1 MSFRAPTRDII
12 FSLTGAAG
20 FSALSGVKAF
30 ADVDLDT
37 VQAVLEGAASLADDV
52 LAPLNRGGDQVGAK
66 FENGQ
71 VIAAPGFA
79 DAYRQYRTGGWN
91 GLAAAPEHG
100 GQGLPKSV
108 SLAVFEMVH
117 AANMAF
123 GLCPMLSEAAIEA
136 LSVHGTERQ
145 KALYLPR
152 LVSGE
157 WTGTMNLTEPRAGSD
172 LALLNTRA
180 EPDGE
185 GGYRLTG
192 TKIFITWGD
201 HDVAENICH
210 LVLARLPDAPPGVKG
225 ISLFLAPKRIVGEDG
240 AVGVANA
247 LRPAS
252 IEHKLGIHASPTCVM
267 LFEGAKAE
275 LVGEENQGLAH
286 MFTMMN
292 AARLNV
298 GAEGVGIAERAYQ
311 QALAYA
317 LERRQGRSPW
327 SEDKTAA
334 IFDHPDIRRTLTLMK
349 AKIEAAR
356 GICLSCA
363 VAADLA
369 KHADTAEAR
378 EAASLREELLTP
390 IAKGW
395 STDIGVEVA
404 SMGVQ
409 VHGGMG
415 FIEET
420 GAAQHY
426 RDARILPIY
435 EGTNGIQAIDLAG
448 RKLSMAGGA
457 AVKALLADI
466 RATAA
471 AMAGGDLSGV
481 AARLAAGADA
491 AERAGDWLSAQKGS
505 ADALA
510 GATTYLQLMGDVTG
524 GWMLA
529 KGAVAAA
536 EHIASGE
543 DDPFYA
549 GKIGLARVYAEQ
561 VLSRAPALTE
571 AVMGGSEDLQ
581 AMTAATLGA

>member
-1 MSFRAPTRDII
+1 MSFRAPVRDIA
-12 FSLTGAAG
+12 FSLNQAADFDRLLGLEPFSDVDVETVEAVLTGAA
-20 FSALSGVKAF
+20 A
-30 ADVDLDT
+30 
-37 VQAVLEGAASLADDV
+37 LADDV
-52 LAPLNRGGDQVGAK
+52 LAPLNRGGDMVGAA
-66 FENGQ
+66 FENGK
-71 VIAAPGFA
+71 VRAAPGFA
-79 DAYRQYRTGGWN
+79 DAYRAYREGGWN
-91 GLAAAPEHG
+91 GLAAHPEFG
-100 GQGLPKSV
+100 GQGLPKAV
-108 SLAVFEMVH
+108 AIAVFEMVH

-136 LSVHGTERQ
+136 LSVHGTDRQ
-145 KALYLPR
+145 KALYLPK

-157 WTGTMNLTEPRAGSD
+157 WTGTMNLTEPQAGSD

-180 EPDGE
+180 EPDGQ
-185 GGYRLTG
+185 GGYRITG
-192 TKIFITWGD
+192 QKIFITWGD

-225 ISLFLAPKRIVGEDG
+225 ISLFLAPKRLVGDDG
-240 AVGVANA
+240 AVGVANS
-247 LRPAS
+247 LRPGS
-252 IEHKLGIHASPTCVM
+252 IEHKLGIHGSPTCVM

-275 LVGEENQGLAH
+275 LVGQENQGLAH

-317 LERRQGRSPW
+317 LDRRQGRSPW
-327 SEDKTAA
+327 SEDKTAV
-334 IFDHPDIRRTLTLMK
+334 IFDHPDVRRTLTLMK

-369 KHADTAEAR
+369 KHANTAEAR

-395 STDIGVEVA
+395 STDVGVEVA

-426 RDARILPIY
+426 RDARITPIY
-435 EGTNGIQAIDLAG
+435 EGTNGIQAMDLAG
-448 RKLSMAGGA
+448 RKLSMNGGA
-457 AVKALLADI
+457 AVAALLADI
-466 RATAA
+466 RGTAA
-471 AMAGGDLSGV
+471 ALNDPRLASV
-481 AARLAAGADA
+481 ASRLAAAADA
-491 AERAGDWLSAQKGS
+491 AERAGAWLSTKKGS

-510 GATTYLQLMGDVTG
+510 GAAPYLQLMGEVTG

-529 KGAVAAA
+529 KGAKAAA
-536 EHIASGE
+536 EMSG
-543 DDPFYA
+543 DDPFHA

-561 VLSRAPALTE
+561 VLTHAPALE
-571 AVMGGSEDLQ
+571 SAVVGGGDDLHT
-581 AMTAATLGA
+581 MTAAALGA

>member
-1 MSFRAPTRDII
+1 MSFRAPTRDIM
-12 FSLTGAAG
+12 FSLTAAAG
-20 FSALSGVKAF
+20 FAALAGTEAF
-30 ADVDLDT
+30 ADVDLET
-37 VQAVLEGAASLADDV
+37 VDAVLQGGAALADNV
-52 LAPLNRGGDQVGAK
+52 LAPLNRGGDQVGAR

-79 DAYRQYRTGGWN
+79 DAYRQYREGGWN
-91 GLAAAPEHG
+91 GLAASPDHG
-100 GQGLPKSV
+100 GQGLPKAV

-136 LSVHGTERQ
+136 LSVHGTDRQ
-145 KALYLPR
+145 KALYLPK

-157 WTGTMNLTEPRAGSD
+157 WTGTMNLTEPQAGSD
-172 LALLNTRA
+172 LALLITKA
-180 EPDGE
+180 EPDGA
-185 GGYRLTG
+185 GGYRITG
-192 TKIFITWGD
+192 TKIYITWGD

-225 ISLFLAPKRIVGEDG
+225 ISLFLATKALVDDAGT
-240 AVGVANA
+240 VGVANTVH
-247 LRPAS
+247 PGS

-275 LVGEENQGLAH
+275 LIGQENQGLAH

-317 LERRQGRSPW
+317 QDRRQGRSPW

-395 STDIGVEVA
+395 STDVGVEVA

-435 EGTNGIQAIDLAG
+435 EGTNGIQAMDLTG

-457 AVKALLADI
+457 AAKALLADI

-471 AMAGGDLSGV
+471 GLTDERLTGV
-481 AARLAAGADA
+481 AARLDAGADA
-491 AERAGDWLSAQKGS
+491 AERAGDWLSAKKGT

-510 GATTYLQLMGDVTG
+510 GATAYLQLMGDVTG

-529 KGAVAAA
+529 KGAAAA
-536 EHIASGE
+536 SAMVGG
-543 DDPFYA
+543 DPFYA
-549 GKIGLARVYAEQ
+549 GKIALARIYADQ
-561 VLSRAPALTE
+561 VLSRAHGLAD
-571 AVMGGSEDLQ
+571 AVTSGGEDLR
-581 AMTAATLGA
+581 AMTAEALGGA

>member
-1 MSFRAPTRDII
+1 MTFRAPIRDLA
-12 FSLTGAAG
+12 FSLRHAAG
-20 FSALSGVKAF
+20 FDVLTATAAF
-30 ADVDLDT
+30 AEVDQET
-37 VQAVLEGAASLADDV
+37 VDAVLEGAAALADGV
-52 LAPLNRGGDQVGAK
+52 LAPLNRDGDKVGAR

-71 VIAAPGFA
+71 VIAAPGFK
-79 DAYRQYRTGGWN
+79 DAYRQYREGGWS

-100 GQGLPKSV
+100 GQGLPKAV
-108 SLAVFEMVH
+108 SLAVFEMAH

-136 LSVHGTERQ
+136 LTAHGTPRQ
-145 KALYLPR
+145 QALYLPK

-157 WTGTMNLTEPRAGSD
+157 WTGTMNLTEPQAGSD

-180 EPDGE
+180 EPDGA
-185 GGYRLTG
+185 GGYRITG

-225 ISLFLAPKRIVGEDG
+225 ISLFLAPKRLVGEDG
-240 AVGVANA
+240 ALGVANA

-275 LVGEENQGLAH
+275 LVGQENQGLAH

-317 LERRQGRSPW
+317 LDRRQGRSPW
-327 SEDKTAA
+327 SDDKTAA

-395 STDIGVEVA
+395 STDIGVQVA

-435 EGTNGIQAIDLAG
+435 EGTNGIQAMDLAG
-448 RKLSMAGGA
+448 RKLSIAGGA

-471 AMAGGDLSGV
+471 ALTDERLAGV
-481 AARLAAGADA
+481 AARLKAGADA
-491 AERAGDWLSAQKGS
+491 AERAGDWLSAKKGA

-510 GATTYLQLMGDVTG
+510 GATAYLQLMGEVTG

-529 KGAVAAA
+529 KGAKAACEMA
-536 EHIASGE
+536 G

-549 GKIGLARVYAEQ
+549 GKIALARVYADQ
-561 VLSRAPALTE
+561 VLTRAPALAD
-571 AVMGGSEDLQ
+571 AVTSGGDDLH
-581 AMTAATLGA
+581 AMTAEAFGF